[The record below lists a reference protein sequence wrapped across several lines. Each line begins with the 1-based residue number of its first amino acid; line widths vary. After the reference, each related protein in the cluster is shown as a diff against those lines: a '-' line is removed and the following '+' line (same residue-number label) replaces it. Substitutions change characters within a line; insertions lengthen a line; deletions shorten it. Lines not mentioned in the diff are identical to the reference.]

1 MSSCEGPAG
10 VVDLDIRGPEA
21 SDMDL
26 DVPGPEASVVALEV
40 PTVDVVNPRFIFL
53 FFGFLMGDE
62 HLDSTS
68 LIWVHWETRGSNYI
82 VM

>member
-40 PTVDVVNPRFIFL
+40 PTVDVVNPRFIFY
-53 FFGFLMGDE
+53 F
-62 HLDSTS
+62 LDS
-68 LIWVHWETRGSNYI
+68 
-82 VM
+82 